1 MSHRNSVEELRNEK
15 EQEKLALLIMNG
27 SNGKN
32 HHNSKNGGIL
42 SKHHSDRSL
51 TQVME
56 NKPQRSVVIDDEDI
70 YAYSPDYGDEEE
82 TEQDDAKM
90 LLDEDEA
97 RMR

>member
-27 SNGKN
+27 GSNGKSN

-70 YAYSPDYGDEEE
+70 DAY
-82 TEQDDAKM
+82 
-90 LLDEDEA
+90 
-97 RMR
+97 R